1 MFSNQLRIHH
11 IPEGPQGAHVTWIIV
26 EVLGPKY
33 VTNEYVDQMRRQTKR
48 SGVRNQ
54 DNDQLCVLIFITSAE
69 RD

>member
-1 MFSNQLRIHH
+1 MFGDQLRIHH
-11 IPEGPQGAHVTWIIV
+11 IPYDPQGVQSTRIIV
-26 EVLGPKY
+26 EALSPKY